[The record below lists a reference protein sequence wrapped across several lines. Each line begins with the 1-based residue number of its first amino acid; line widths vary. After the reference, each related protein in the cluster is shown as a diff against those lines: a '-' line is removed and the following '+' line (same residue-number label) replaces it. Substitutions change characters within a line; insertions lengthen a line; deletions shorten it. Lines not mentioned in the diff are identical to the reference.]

1 MRVLVRFLTVNANE
15 FQIAATGPAVLS
27 FSLPAEEDF
36 SFLAE
41 EEPDAARA
49 EAAVLALMPA

>member
-1 MRVLVRFLTVNANE
+1 MRILNVNK
-15 FQIAATGPAVLS
+15 FQIATIGPVVLS

-49 EAAVLALMPA
+49 EAALLVLA